1 MARALRIIEPG
12 LWHHVTNRGLNRAA
26 IFGDHE
32 DREVFLE
39 RLGECAARWQ
49 VDTGA
54 YALLDTEFHL
64 LLRDNSGGLSRAMRH
79 LTGVYTQL
87 YNRKHGRE
95 GPLLRGRF
103 RDRLVQAHPARWL
116 GKLARHLHT
125 LEGPVDGFGMVPTET
140 RSSLRYYSSADR
152 PTWLSAAEVLAPW
165 GGDSPAGRRRF
176 EEFTLAP
183 VDGELR
189 DRLQGVPWHPLLGD
203 EDFVQYWRHRLRS
216 DPRYVDAEVPDAR
229 RLRAWTVDEIVSAAC
244 EVFGLGEAA
253 LMASARGRLNLPRMV
268 CMMVCRDRSGATLR
282 EIGERFGVSPGA
294 VSALASR
301 TRARIADDPDGRQLE
316 AGLLERL
323 ARPPARDIRPDP
335 TGLRDHIG
343 RIAE

>member
-26 IFGDHE
+26 IFDDDG

-49 VDTGA
+49 VTTGA

-64 LLRDNSGGLSRAMRH
+64 LLRDASGDLSRAMRH

-103 RDRLVQAHPARWL
+103 RDRLIQAHPARWL
-116 GKLARHLHT
+116 GRLARHLHT
-125 LEGPVDGFGMVPTET
+125 LDGAVDESGRVPTEI
-140 RSSLRYYSSADR
+140 RCSRRFYASADR
-152 PTWLSAAEVLAPW
+152 PSWLSAAEVLAPW
-165 GGDSPAGRRRF
+165 GGDTSAGRRRF
-176 EEFTLAP
+176 EEFTQGP
-183 VDGELR
+183 VDRVLR
-189 DRLQGVPWHPLLGD
+189 DRLRGVPWHPLLGD
-203 EDFVQYWRHRLRS
+203 EDFVQHWRHRLRS

-244 EVFGLGEAA
+244 EVYGLGEAA
-253 LMASARGRLNLPRMV
+253 LMASTRGRLNLPRMV

-282 EIGERFGVSPGA
+282 EIGGRFGVSPGA

-301 TRARIADDPDGRQLE
+301 TRARIADEPEGQQLE
-316 AGLLERL
+316 TSLLERL